1 MMKQYT
7 VFYSHAYQIDVFAKN
22 EEAAIEKAH
31 TISYDKWMMVAGDST
46 AEEYPEPAENRLW
59 AFVWGEGYEDQ
70 TPRFLM
76 WDDIC
81 VDDSITE
88 PLELDAMAVGQCLD
102 LSGPTDTL
110 HVYRVR

>member
-1 MMKQYT
+1 MKQYT
-7 VFYSHAYQIDVFAKN
+7 VFYSHDYQIYVFAEN
-22 EEAAIEKAH
+22 EQAAIDKAH
-31 TISYDKWMMVAGDST
+31 TISYDNWNMVVGDST
-46 AEEYPEPAENRLW
+46 AKEYPKPTENRIW

-81 VDDSITE
+81 VDDSITD
-88 PLELDAMAVGQCLD
+88 PLALDAMAVGQSID
-102 LSGPTDTL
+102 LSDPSGCL

>member
-1 MMKQYT
+1 MSIEVTMKVQG
-7 VFYSHAYQIDVFAKN
+7 FA
-22 EEAAIEKAH
+22 EWQ
-31 TISYDKWMMVAGDST
+31 T
-46 AEEYPEPAENRLW
+46 EPTENRIW

-81 VDDSITE
+81 VDDSITD
-88 PLELDAMAVGQCLD
+88 PLALDAMAVGQSID